1 MKSGR
6 KRGMLGVLLLALL
19 LVLTACTAGEKKPDT
34 PETAAAFKPRMD
46 GQTECE
52 VTVAGHYSNFEALEA
67 EFNRFAEY
75 YPKVQ
80 MNYTCLDDYNGVILT
95 ALGSSE
101 PPDIFFTYPWM
112 GTREGYETVYQTA
125 ENLADPELEMD
136 LSGIRENLLTR
147 DRDGRVPSVPVYIT
161 PYGMLVNED
170 IFSREKIDIPV
181 TYEGLTAA
189 CEALQKAG
197 YANPVM
203 AFNGSN
209 FLLLP
214 LYYPYL
220 CAQLW
225 GNEAA
230 LSDLNGMKPGAGEHL
245 RGSLALAEDF
255 MSRGFLSLEACGQL
269 ENDYNAVIL
278 RFFEGDVPMMLCSAN
293 TVSGTEKRES
303 QSEAFST
310 HPFRYSF
317 HPVPSTAEGGYFVNT
332 VSMGF
337 AVNSNSRNLEMANE
351 FMRFLLASGG
361 LNRMAQAKRMVTPC
375 TAMSLDGIYA
385 AFGQVDPG
393 HVINLSEMGL
403 ADQADA
409 QIKLAGWRVA
419 GGQMTAEEAA
429 ASFGSIK

>member
-1 MKSGR
+1 M
-6 KRGMLGVLLLALL
+6 
-19 LVLTACTAGEKKPDT
+19 
-34 PETAAAFKPRMD
+34 
-46 GQTECE
+46 
-52 VTVAGHYSNFEALEA
+52 
-67 EFNRFAEY
+67 
-75 YPKVQ
+75 
-80 MNYTCLDDYNGVILT
+80 
-95 ALGSSE
+95 
-101 PPDIFFTYPWM
+101 
-112 GTREGYETVYQTA
+112 
-125 ENLADPELEMD
+125 
-136 LSGIRENLLTR
+136 
-147 DRDGRVPSVPVYIT
+147 
-161 PYGMLVNED
+161 
-170 IFSREKIDIPV
+170 

-230 LSDLNGMKPGAGEHL
+230 LADLNGMKPGAGEHL
-245 RGSLALAEDF
+245 RGSLALVEDF

-303 QSEAFST
+303 QSEAFSA

-419 GGQMTAEEAA
+419 GGQMTAEEAV